1 MPPKLIQVG
10 NDVVEFPENMSDA
23 QIQAILTNQSKKSSF
38 LTGLGE
44 PFTEAQQLAGKV
56 LETFYPSPEIKAE
69 NEAIRLR
76 QRAEEQQLES
86 ARRLRGQEGIDW
98 ARLGGNLAN
107 PLTLVPGIAAER
119 AIVGAVTNPAV
130 RAAIGGAAS
139 SIFQPV
145 TGEDYAAEK
154 AQQLAV
160 GTVAAPVMQKT
171 FEYGGRLLAPQ
182 IDASLKKLKEMG
194 VTPTV
199 GETLGGIAQSVEQF
213 LEALPYV
220 GNKVKA
226 AKEDTFD
233 DFRVGLINR
242 AANKVDEKIPKG
254 TPTYEA
260 LNKLLKIKDAKYD
273 AALDGTTFALDN
285 PALTKIS
292 QTLQTQK
299 FNTEEQQ
306 KLFNAILD
314 NDFKSYFTNGAKIDG
329 QAFKEMESKL
339 NKQIFAYKNSQNVSE
354 KLVAQSLQDTL
365 NTIKSVFHRQ
375 NPEKVTELRKVDSLY
390 RDLVLLQEASAR
402 SKTGKFTPDN
412 YNQAVKAASAG
423 RKKRDFGTGRAY
435 NQDIATAGVNVLGEP
450 GSDLTRQ
457 ITTGAVTGGAAGYGA
472 YITDPVLLA
481 TFMGIAP
488 LAYTKSGKKLF
499 DAALTKRPE
508 AVRQVGEAIQR
519 VSPQL
524 GLFGP
529 EFAREYNL
537 STRTKNRNMP

>member
-10 NDVVEFPENMSDA
+10 NDVVEFPEDMPDA

-44 PFTEAQQLAGKV
+44 PFTGAEQLAGKIIEAV
-56 LETFYPSPEIKAE
+56 SPSPEVKAS
-69 NEAIRLR
+69 NEALRLR
-76 QRAEEQQLES
+76 QLAEEQQLEA
-86 ARRLRGQEGIDW
+86 ARRLRGDEGIDW
-98 ARLGGNLAN
+98 ARLGGNLVN
-107 PLTLVPGIAAER
+107 PLSLVPGITTER
-119 AIVGAVTNPAV
+119 ALMGAVTNPAV
-130 RAAIGGAAS
+130 RAAIGGAVS
-139 SIFQPV
+139 SLTQPV
-145 TGEDYAAEK
+145 TGQDYATEK
-154 AQQLAV
+154 AGQVAL
-160 GTVAAPVMQKT
+160 GTVAAPAMQKV
-171 FEYGGRLLAPQ
+171 FEGGARVLAPQ
-182 IDASLKKLKEMG
+182 IDASLKKLKDMG

-233 DFRVGLINR
+233 DFRIGLINR

-260 LNKLLKIKDAKYD
+260 INKLLKIKDAKYD
-273 AALDGTTFALDN
+273 AALDGTTFSLDN

-299 FNTEEQQ
+299 FNTKEQED
-306 KLFNAILD
+306 LFNSILD
-314 NDFKSYFTNGAKIDG
+314 NDFKSYFINGVKIDG
-329 QAFKEMESKL
+329 QAFKEMESNL
-339 NKQIFAYKNSQNVSE
+339 NKQIFAYKNSPNVSE
-354 KLVAQSLQDTL
+354 KLVAQNLQDTL

-390 RDLVLLQEASAR
+390 RDLVLIQEASAR

-481 TFMGIAP
+481 AFMGAAP
-488 LAYTKSGKKLF
+488 LAYTKSGKKLL
-499 DAALTKRPE
+499 DVALTKRPE
-508 AVRQVGEAIQR
+508 AVRQVGEAIKL
-519 VSPQL
+519 VSPEL

-529 EFAREYNL
+529 EFARQYNI
-537 STRTKNRNMP
+537 STRTK